1 MLELKNIYKQYETT
15 PILNHISICFP
26 DTGMIGIQGKSGCG
40 KSTLLYIM
48 GLLDEDYEG
57 DILFNHEKIEDK
69 EKFICEH
76 MSFMMQNKDFISS
89 LTIKENIILPCHI
102 SHLHYSSSLLQ
113 KVVKRLGIQ
122 DLLSRYPSQLSGGQM
137 KRASLA
143 KALLKQSDI
152 ILCDEPTGAL
162 YHHQAQDVMK
172 YLKMIS
178 QDALVIIV
186 SHDPLLLQTYCDS
199 VLTLEDGQL
208 KGHMKQSQKPKEISL
223 KKHQHHTLWFYP
235 IRQIVYQ
242 RNKLMFL
249 FLFQWIVIV
258 AFFLIVTAIFGAFE
272 ATSQS
277 EQQAVLKN
285 IINVENKDGMP
296 FETMLSH
303 VDIAYIDYGYQL
315 EQCQLW
321 QSQQEIEDTALYFL
335 PVQNTHVRLLKGRF
349 PQEAHEIVV
358 SQSFDQKYHQQSI
371 VLTYQQKSIS
381 LTVVGVLQ
389 KDFFSQNEIYL
400 NHTLKQ
406 EMPELMNNREL
417 IVESQFNKNESLY
430 QALSKDYIVYC
441 EIQERVSSYQSLLS
455 LAQIVAMIFIGM
467 SLLIS
472 LILIGIVE
480 SIIYFE
486 RKHDIAYLLSL
497 GISSFRLFILSLFE
511 AVLLGLMIA
520 GGGCLLA
527 MVIYEYIN
535 HVVNISQYVSFSL
548 LLKPIFYSRYDL
560 YVIIFMIYL
569 VMSVL
574 SVLHPVRKM
583 MKMTKIDVLREE

>member
-1 MLELKNIYKQYETT
+1 M
-15 PILNHISICFP
+15 
-26 DTGMIGIQGKSGCG
+26 
-40 KSTLLYIM
+40 
-48 GLLDEDYEG
+48 
-57 DILFNHEKIEDK
+57 
-69 EKFICEH
+69 
-76 MSFMMQNKDFISS
+76 
-89 LTIKENIILPCHI
+89 
-102 SHLHYSSSLLQ
+102 
-113 KVVKRLGIQ
+113 
-122 DLLSRYPSQLSGGQM
+122 
-137 KRASLA
+137 
-143 KALLKQSDI
+143 
-152 ILCDEPTGAL
+152 
-162 YHHQAQDVMK
+162 
-172 YLKMIS
+172 
-178 QDALVIIV
+178 
-186 SHDPLLLQTYCDS
+186 
-199 VLTLEDGQL
+199 
-208 KGHMKQSQKPKEISL
+208 
-223 KKHQHHTLWFYP
+223 
-235 IRQIVYQ
+235 
-242 RNKLMFL
+242 
-249 FLFQWIVIV
+249 IV

-303 VDIAYIDYGYQL
+303 EDIAYIDYGYQL

-335 PVQNTHVRLLKGRF
+335 PVQHTHVRLLKGRF

-430 QALSKDYIVYC
+430 QALSKDYIVYS

>member
-1 MLELKNIYKQYETT
+1 
-15 PILNHISICFP
+15 
-26 DTGMIGIQGKSGCG
+26 MIGIQGKSGCG

-303 VDIAYIDYGYQL
+303 EDIAYIDYGYQL

-335 PVQNTHVRLLKGRF
+335 PVQHTHVRLLKGRF

-417 IVESQFNKNESLY
+417 IVESQSNKNESLY
-430 QALSKDYIVYC
+430 QALSKDYIVYS

-511 AVLLGLMIA
+511 AMQLGLMIA

>member
-1 MLELKNIYKQYETT
+1 M
-15 PILNHISICFP
+15 
-26 DTGMIGIQGKSGCG
+26 
-40 KSTLLYIM
+40 
-48 GLLDEDYEG
+48 
-57 DILFNHEKIEDK
+57 
-69 EKFICEH
+69 
-76 MSFMMQNKDFISS
+76 
-89 LTIKENIILPCHI
+89 
-102 SHLHYSSSLLQ
+102 
-113 KVVKRLGIQ
+113 KRLGVQ

-303 VDIAYIDYGYQL
+303 EDIAYIDYGYQL

-321 QSQQEIEDTALYFL
+321 LSQQEIEDTALYFL
-335 PVQNTHVRLLKGRF
+335 PVLNTHVRLLKGRF

-389 KDFFSQNEIYL
+389 KDFFSQSEIYL

-430 QALSKDYIVYC
+430 QALSKDYIVYS

-511 AVLLGLMIA
+511 AMQLGLMIA